1 MNRMLWTICLL
12 ASAALTG
19 CAQDLTDATA
29 RAAIETYLAEH
40 ETTPPP
46 CIGAAKVGT
55 VFTAPTELSIKSSRT
70 RKARGPLPYIYQR
83 YPYLELLCEKGYIRL
98 AFFEEEVRLS
108 GRITYTRYH
117 YTLSLTD
124 QARARAGL
132 APPPDP
138 GTAANADASPG
149 FPANANPGTQLKS
162 GSQAVPKTNPAV
174 RLGSSESSPATGPNS
189 RPANHTDKEPQP
201 GANAGPN
208 ARPPARRP
216 VTPYYRADETTTIR
230 LPLYT
235 GWQLDAVDGLSPMT
249 DLLSREIYFM
259 VRAHGHYPPTAIG
272 ADLGL
277 APVATTRTFTLR
289 LQAARWTAS
298 SFH

>member
-1 MNRMLWTICLL
+1 MNRMLWIFCLFGL
-12 ASAALTG
+12 AALTG

-29 RAAIETYLAEH
+29 RAAIETYLTEH

-46 CIGAAKVGT
+46 CVGAAKVGT
-55 VFTAPTELSIKSSRT
+55 CFTAPTELSIKSSRT

-83 YPYLELLCEKGYIRL
+83 YPYLEPLREKGYIRL
-98 AFFEEEVRLS
+98 EFFEEEVRLS

-132 APPPDP
+132 SLRPDT
-138 GTAANADASPG
+138 GTAAKADTGPG
-149 FPANANPGTQLKS
+149 FSEHSNSVTSPKSSSKTSAETDPETTSANSLETC
-162 GSQAVPKTNPAV
+162 
-174 RLGSSESSPATGPNS
+174 PNS
-189 RPANHTDKEPQP
+189 RPTNHADEDPQP
-201 GANAGPN
+201 DANAGPH
-208 ARPPARRP
+208 ARMPASRR
-216 VTPYYRADETTTIR
+216 VTPYYLADETTTIR

-259 VRAHGHYPPTAIG
+259 VRAHGHYQPTDIG

-277 APVATTRTFTLR
+277 APVAITRTFTLR

-298 SFH
+298 TFR